1 MDAVATGIDMDS
13 MKITNANVSKL
24 TQMQK
29 AKAAMRGVSEAKMD
43 EVAQE
48 FEAQFISQMMENM
61 FATVPTNEE
70 FGGGD
75 SEKIY
80 ESMMVSEY
88 GKLIARTGGIGL
100 ADHVKR
106 EMIRLQEV
114 EQ

>member
-1 MDAVATGIDMDS
+1 MDAMAAGIDMDS
-13 MKITNANVSKL
+13 MKITNVNASKL
-24 TQMQK
+24 AQMQK
-29 AKAAMRGVSEAKMD
+29 AKAAMRGVSEARID

-48 FEAQFISQMMENM
+48 FEAQFIAQMMETM
-61 FATVPTNEE
+61 FATVPTNDA
-70 FGGGD
+70 FGGGE

-80 ESMMVSEY
+80 ESMVVSEY

-114 EQ
+114 E

>member
-1 MDAVATGIDMDS
+1 MDS
-13 MKITNANVSKL
+13 MKISNASTSKL

-29 AKAAMRGVSEAKMD
+29 AKAAMHGVSEAKMD

-61 FATVPTNEE
+61 FATVPTNAE

-114 EQ
+114 E